1 MIFNTLAVNICDGL
15 RTRYEFTAVQ
25 VSSPFQDFLAEVL
38 KDLTAMLLT
47 CLPTLTPVGLVQA
60 VDKIDVTTGG
70 RLFTNLAIRRVLRQN
85 GARQEFPEK
94 TMTALVAEIRA
105 LRLNEDQAK
114 EIMDYM
120 VSL

>member
-1 MIFNTLAVNICDGL
+1 MIFNTLAANVGDGL
-15 RTRYEFTAVQ
+15 KAHYEFTNAQ

-38 KDLTAMLLT
+38 KDLTAMLLQ
-47 CLPTLTPVGLVQA
+47 CIPTPAPVTLVQT
-60 VDKIDVTTGG
+60 VEKIDTVTGG

-94 TMTALVAEIRA
+94 TMMALVAEIRA
-105 LRLNEDQAK
+105 LRINEDQAK